1 MGMQGWFNIR
11 KSVSVIHYINR
22 LKKKNCKI
30 ISIITQKHLKKNSTS
45 IHDTFSN
52 LENEGTFLMLKMGIY
67 KKKNLPITSYP
78 MVKE

>member
-11 KSVSVIHYINR
+11 KSVSVIHYIK

-67 KKKNLPITSYP
+67 KKNLQITSYP